1 MANHYWNPT
10 NYLED
15 KDLVIPDELAAKV
28 ASTDPI
34 DLLFLAINKAY
45 PWEVHTPRRW
55 YNKESSY
62 KRYDLEQ
69 RQILDNTP
77 VTFTDEDN
85 KFIAGNL
92 DPRKNPDSYEPSKDF
107 LGEHVDRIYLMTIYR
122 NTLAFDNVKKNY
134 RLNFIKPDESL
145 SNYGARS
152 KNLQYI
158 TQAEKQQYNLSAEMV

>member
-1 MANHYWNPT
+1 M
-10 NYLED
+10 
-15 KDLVIPDELAAKV
+15 
-28 ASTDPI
+28 
-34 DLLFLAINKAY
+34 
-45 PWEVHTPRRW
+45 
-55 YNKESSY
+55 
-62 KRYDLEQ
+62 
-69 RQILDNTP
+69 
-77 VTFTDEDN
+77 TFTDEDN

-122 NTLAFDNVKKNY
+122 NTLDFDNVKKNY
-134 RLNFIKPDESL
+134 RLNYITADESL